1 MGNLSQ
7 RVLSQRVLPSKTLL
21 ASARAIM
28 LFLLVTVLLTGC
40 EAKSE
45 EGAAPAAP
53 PPPPEVDVAEMVA
66 RPVVLSESFTGRVE
80 AAETVELRPRVSG
93 YIQEVAFE
101 EGELVEQGDLLF
113 QIDPRPYQ
121 ARVGAA
127 QAELAQARS
136 QLAQAGS
143 EAERARVLLGR
154 QAISQEVHDQRQA
167 ALNNARAMVDAAE
180 AALDT
185 AELDLEY
192 TRITAPVSGRAGRAL
207 ITRGNLA
214 NADQSLLTTLVTINP
229 IHVYFEADERAA
241 FASQSLLANGESSLK
256 IELGGDQQRQYTG
269 TLDFIDNRLNPSTGT
284 LQFRALLAN
293 ADGRIRPGEFARVE
307 LPVSSLEQ
315 ALLVDRK
322 AILTDQDRRYVY
334 VIDKDNRAERRQVAT
349 GRQMGE
355 QVVIT
360 EGLSPGDRVIV
371 NGVQKVFFPGMEVS
385 PQSLAAAPAA
395 DTQPSI
401 AARAE

>member
-1 MGNLSQ
+1 MGSLNQ
-7 RVLSQRVLPSKTLL
+7 
-21 ASARAIM
+21 SARSTSCRGIIPLLLIM
-28 LFLLVTVLLTGC
+28 ALLMGC

-45 EGAAPAAP
+45 EAAAAP
-53 PPPPEVDVAEMVA
+53 PPPPEVEVVNIAA
-66 RPVVLSESFTGRVE
+66 QPIVLSESFTGRVE

-93 YIQEVAFE
+93 YIEEVAFE
-101 EGELVEQGDLLF
+101 EGELVEEGDLLF

-136 QLAQAGS
+136 QSVQAAS

-167 ALNNARAMVDAAE
+167 ALSSARAMVNAAE
-180 AALDT
+180 AALET
-185 AELDLEY
+185 AELDLAY
-192 TRITAPVSGRAGRAL
+192 TRITAPVSGRAGRAMV
-207 ITRGNLA
+207 TRGNLA
-214 NADQSLLTTLVTINP
+214 NADQSLLTTLVTIDP
-229 IHVYFEADERAA
+229 IHVYFEADEQAA
-241 FASQSLLANGESSLK
+241 FASHALMVDGESSLK

-269 TLDFIDNRLNPSTGT
+269 TLDFIDNRLNPGTGT

-307 LPVSSLEQ
+307 VPIARLEQ

-334 VIDKDNRAERRQVAT
+334 VIDDDNRAERRQVAT

-355 QVVIT
+355 QMVIT

-371 NGVQKVFFPGMEVS
+371 NGVQKVFFPGMQVS
-385 PQSLAAAPAA
+385 PQSVATASVEDAQPTLAA
-395 DTQPSI
+395 
-401 AARAE
+401 REE

>member
-1 MGNLSQ
+1 MGSLSQ
-7 RVLSQRVLPSKTLL
+7 RTRFVSS
-21 ASARAIM
+21 RAVI
-28 LFLLVTVLLTGC
+28 LFLLLTALLTGC

-45 EGAAPAAP
+45 EAAAPAS
-53 PPPPEVDVAEMVA
+53 PPPPEVDVAEIVA

-80 AAETVELRPRVSG
+80 AAETVELRARVSG

-113 QIDPRPYQ
+113 LIDQRPYQ

-127 QAELAQARS
+127 QADLAQAKS

-167 ALNNARAMVDAAE
+167 ALNNTRAMVDAAE

-192 TRITAPVSGRAGRAL
+192 TRITAPVSGRAGRAMV
-207 ITRGNLA
+207 TRGNLA
-214 NADQSLLTTLVTINP
+214 NADQSLLTTLVSIDP
-229 IHVYFEADERAA
+229 VHVYFEADEQAA
-241 FASQSLLANGESSLK
+241 FASYALLSGEEPNSLK
-256 IELGGDQQRQYTG
+256 IELGGDATRQFTG
-269 TLDFIDNRLNPSTGT
+269 TLDFIDNRLNPNTGT

-293 ADGRIRPGEFARVE
+293 PDGRIRPGEFARVE
-307 LPVSSLEQ
+307 MPVARLEQ
-315 ALLVDRK
+315 ALLVDQK

-334 VIDKDNRAERRQVAT
+334 VLDEDNRAERRQVST
-349 GRQMGE
+349 GRQME
-355 QVVIT
+355 SLTVIT
-360 EGLSPGDRVIV
+360 EGLAAGDRVIV
-371 NGVQKVFFPGMEVS
+371 NGVQKIFMPGMEVS
-385 PQSLAAAPAA
+385 PQTVPAAPAA
-395 DTQPSI
+395 DAQPAI
-401 AARAE
+401 AARED

>member
-1 MGNLSQ
+1 MGSLNQ
-7 RVLSQRVLPSKTLL
+7 RARSTSGRGILP
-21 ASARAIM
+21 
-28 LFLLVTVLLTGC
+28 FLLLIVLLTGC

-45 EGAAPAAP
+45 EAAAAP
-53 PPPPEVDVAEMVA
+53 PPPPEVEVVDIVAQ
-66 RPVVLSESFTGRVE
+66 PVVLSESFTGRVE

-93 YIQEVAFE
+93 YIEEVAFE

-136 QLAQAGS
+136 QSAQAAS

-154 QAISQEVHDQRQA
+154 QAISQEVHDQRQS
-167 ALNNARAMVDAAE
+167 ALNNARAMVNAAE
-180 AALDT
+180 AALET
-185 AELDLEY
+185 AELDLAY
-192 TRITAPVSGRAGRAL
+192 TRITAPISGRAGRAMV
-207 ITRGNLA
+207 TRGNLA
-214 NADQSLLTTLVTINP
+214 NADQSLLTTVVSIDP
-229 IHVYFEADERAA
+229 VHVYFEADEQAA
-241 FASQSLLANGESSLK
+241 FASQALMVDGESSLT
-256 IELGGDQQRQYTG
+256 IELGGDPQRQYTG

-293 ADGRIRPGEFARVE
+293 PDGRIRPGEFARVE
-307 LPVSSLEQ
+307 VPIARLEQ
-315 ALLVDRK
+315 ALLVERK

-334 VIDKDNRAERRQVAT
+334 VVDGDNRAERRQVAT

-355 QVVIT
+355 QMVIT

-371 NGVQKVFFPGMEVS
+371 NGVQKVFFPGMQVS
-385 PQSLAAAPAA
+385 PQSVAADAPVSGDQPALAA
-395 DTQPSI
+395 
-401 AARAE
+401 REE